1 MFIKRIYPHPPNFS
15 DSEEDKEDNDE
26 KSENFG
32 CSLMQQK
39 FSLTP
44 ITEPN
49 VMTHG
54 TLLWLIGNLHDDDN
68 AKYGKRDF
76 VSKLNPITTN
86 INNLNVMITVEF
98 CHRRIATT
106 LYWYYSH
113 SIVMIVANLAWL
125 GEWSLNYVKIVTFRN
140 G

>member
-1 MFIKRIYPHPPNFS
+1 MDVHQKTYN
-15 DSEEDKEDNDE
+15 DNEEDKEDNDE

-68 AKYGKRDF
+68 AKYGDCDF
-76 VSKLNPITTN
+76 CFQAK
-86 INNLNVMITVEF
+86 
-98 CHRRIATT
+98 
-106 LYWYYSH
+106 SH
-113 SIVMIVANLAWL
+113 HNK
-125 GEWSLNYVKIVTFRN
+125 YQQF
-140 G
+140 